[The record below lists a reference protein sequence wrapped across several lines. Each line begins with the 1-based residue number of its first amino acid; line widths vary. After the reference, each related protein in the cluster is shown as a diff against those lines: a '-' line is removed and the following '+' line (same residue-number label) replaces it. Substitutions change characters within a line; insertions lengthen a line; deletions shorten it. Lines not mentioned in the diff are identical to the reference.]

1 MTREKARE
9 LPAVQAQT
17 GGGYNRNAAR
27 LILAGVLREHGQP
40 AVDGFIREFDL
51 QQLFDFETGARFTG
65 PDFSSDTETTLP
77 TRRIM

>member
-51 QQLFDFETGARFTG
+51 ERLFGFKAGTRFTA
-65 PDFSSDTETTLP
+65 P
-77 TRRIM
+77 